1 VKVTVKATDTF
12 MGNKNILRYF
22 RSVQGAAS
30 VLCSALSIRDYFDRS
45 DDEQKKIASKTYS
58 KLITLVVDNGSVCI
72 FDNNAVC

>member
-1 VKVTVKATDTF
+1 MKVTVKATDTF

-30 VLCSALSIRDYFDRS
+30 VLLFRYGIILIGATT
-45 DDEQKKIASKTYS
+45 QKKIASKTYS